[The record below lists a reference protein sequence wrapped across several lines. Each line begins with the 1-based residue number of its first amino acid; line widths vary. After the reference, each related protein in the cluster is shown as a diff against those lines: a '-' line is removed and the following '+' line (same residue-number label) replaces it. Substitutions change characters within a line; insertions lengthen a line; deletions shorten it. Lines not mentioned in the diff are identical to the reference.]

1 MSRFAYFLFDPTSW
15 SDWRDWLDSQK
26 TTIGEHLSRVVIIL
40 VLLVVL
46 DIVLRRV
53 LGRVLFGAI
62 GRAARARTED
72 PIAIRRRADTLIS
85 TLNWVLSIFLFFLG
99 AGLVLGEI
107 GLNVSALIAGVGVVG
122 IALGLGAQTLVKDVI
137 NGMFILI
144 EDQYSVGDMV
154 TVGGSS
160 GEVIEINPRRT
171 VLRDA
176 DGNIHTI
183 PNSAVTIAINRTG
196 SLNRLR
202 VEIDVPFRESDRA
215 IELANV
221 VGREVAESLASDV
234 ISAPKVVSQ
243 SVVGEGDVR
252 LGIVGDARPAARWQV
267 ELEYRRRLKRRFDAE
282 RIAVT
287 FEGGET
293 GKG

>member
-144 EDQYSVGDMV
+144 EDQYSIGDTV
-154 TVGGSS
+154 TVAGAT
-160 GEVIEINPRRT
+160 GEVAEINPRRT
-171 VLRDA
+171 VVRDA
-176 DGNIHTI
+176 DGNVHII
-183 PNSAVTIAINRTG
+183 PNSAITVAVNRTG
-196 SLNRLR
+196 SLSRFR
-202 VEIDVPFRESDRA
+202 VEIDVPFRDNERA
-215 IELANV
+215 IELANA
-221 VGREVAESLASDV
+221 VGIDTRQDLGSDV
-234 ISAPKVVSQ
+234 LSAPHVQAQRIVD
-243 SVVGEGDVR
+243 EGDVR
-252 LGIVGDARPAARWQV
+252 LVIVGDARQASRWKV
-267 ELEYRRRLKRRFDAE
+267 ESEYRRRLKRRFDAE
-282 RIAVT
+282 RLELK
-287 FEGGET
+287 FEGAAAAGA
-293 GKG
+293 